1 MRILIV
7 NPNTTDVVT
16 SLMLDAGRASASPGV
31 DVRAITAP
39 RGLPY
44 ITNRA
49 EAQIGGAVALE
60 MLAEARGTYDAAI
73 LAAFGDPG
81 LLGARE
87 LFEVPVIGISEA
99 AMLTACMLGGRF
111 LIVTFASLLCGWFRD
126 CVAMHR
132 LEDRCAGV
140 VALDRGFGSL
150 EEVRETNWEALVTL
164 ANAAIEE
171 RDADVAILAGAPL
184 AGLASRARDFIH
196 VPVIDPIAAAVK
208 QAEALVALGTIKA
221 SRGSFQRPAAK
232 TPAGLS
238 PKLTAYLEHS
248 E

>member
-7 NPNTTDVVT
+7 NPNTTEEVT
-16 SLMLDAGRASASPGV
+16 SLMLDAGRAAASPGV
-31 DVRAITAP
+31 GVDAITAP

-44 ITNRA
+44 IVSRA

-60 MLAEARGTYDAAI
+60 MLAEARGGYDAAI

-81 LLGARE
+81 LFGARE
-87 LFEVPVIGISEA
+87 LFEFPVIGISEA

-111 LIVTFASLLCGWFRD
+111 LIVTFAREFCGWYRD

-132 LEDRCAGV
+132 LEERCAGV

-150 EEVRETNWEALVTL
+150 EESRETNWPELMTL
-164 ANAAIEE
+164 ANAAIAE

-184 AGLASRARDFIH
+184 AGLAPQARELIR
-196 VPVIDPIAAAVK
+196 VPVIDPIVAAVK
-208 QAEALVALGTIKA
+208 QAEALVALGTTKA
-221 SRGSFQRPAAK
+221 SRGSFKRPMAK
-232 TPAGLS
+232 ASIGLPA
-238 PKLTAYLEHS
+238 KLAAYLEHA
-248 E
+248 

>member
-7 NPNTTDVVT
+7 NPNTTEEVT
-16 SLMLDAGRASASPGV
+16 SLMLDAGRAAASPGV
-31 DVRAITAP
+31 GVDAITAP

-44 ITNRA
+44 IVSRA

-60 MLAEARGTYDAAI
+60 MLAEVPGGYDAAI

-81 LLGARE
+81 LFGARE
-87 LFEVPVIGISEA
+87 LFEFPVIGISEA

-111 LIVTFASLLCGWFRD
+111 LIVTFASELCGWYRD

-132 LEDRCAGV
+132 LEERCAGV

-150 EEVRETNWEALVTL
+150 QDSRETNWPELMTL
-164 ANAAIEE
+164 ADAAVAE

-184 AGLASRARDFIH
+184 AGLAPRARDLIR
-196 VPVIDPIAAAVK
+196 VPVIDPIVAAVK
-208 QAEALVALGTIKA
+208 QAEALVALGTTKA
-221 SRGSFQRPAAK
+221 SRGSFKRPTPKASMGLPAK
-232 TPAGLS
+232 LA
-238 PKLTAYLEHS
+238 AYLEHA
-248 E
+248 